1 MRGDTVL
8 HYVVTYEQLTPRHTR
23 PQTVDGAKSPFI
35 LENLGT
41 TNYILYI
48 FSYNCIFLIFSIQIQ
63 YLRIF
68 WQFSANV
75 FKVGIFQV
83 WSFYFNNFQMSDI
96 FEPLDAFIVVVKEQ
110 LSKCCL
116 MILE

>member
-41 TNYILYI
+41 TTYILYI
-48 FSYNCIFLIFSIQIQ
+48 FSYNCISLILSIYITS
-63 YLRIF
+63 LP
-68 WQFSANV
+68 
-75 FKVGIFQV
+75 
-83 WSFYFNNFQMSDI
+83 YF
-96 FEPLDAFIVVVKEQ
+96 EVK
-110 LSKCCL
+110 LSCVCL
-116 MILE
+116 MFA

>member
-41 TNYILYI
+41 TNYILYTL
-48 FSYNCIFLIFSIQIQ
+48 SYN
-63 YLRIF
+63 
-68 WQFSANV
+68 
-75 FKVGIFQV
+75 
-83 WSFYFNNFQMSDI
+83 
-96 FEPLDAFIVVVKEQ
+96 
-110 LSKCCL
+110 
-116 MILE
+116 